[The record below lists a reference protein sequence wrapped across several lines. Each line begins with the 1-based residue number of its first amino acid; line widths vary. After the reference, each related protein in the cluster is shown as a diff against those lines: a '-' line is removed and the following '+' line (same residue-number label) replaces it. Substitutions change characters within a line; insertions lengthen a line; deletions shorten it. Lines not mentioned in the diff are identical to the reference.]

1 MAAFLKRTKMGT
13 IKDFE
18 DLDMWILSRELVNLI
33 YSDFRECRDFTFKN
47 QITGAGISIM
57 NNISE
62 GFCRNSDA
70 EFRQFLNISKGS
82 AGEVK
87 NMYYI
92 AEDQFYIS
100 SEMALDRRLRC
111 QRIINGNSKLMK
123 YLKSPK

>member
-1 MAAFLKRTKMGT
+1 MGT

-18 DLDMWILSRELVNLI
+18 DLEIWKMARKLVNLV
-33 YSDFRECRDFTFKN
+33 YSDFRDCRDYGFKD
-47 QITGAGISIM
+47 QITRAGISIM

-82 AGEVK
+82 SGELK

-92 AEDQFYIS
+92 AEDQKYITS
-100 SEMALDRRLRC
+100 IASTDRRNKT
-111 QRIINGNSKLMK
+111 QRLINSISALMN
-123 YLKSPK
+123 YLKSSKINKI